1 MLHKR
6 IFVIL
11 LSYTLP
17 ISLGEGKMRKIGEDI
32 MHSVFG
38 DLRLDKRLQRM
49 KMAIRQQIN
58 VSLPQMMQ
66 TWSNL
71 KAAYRFFK

>member
-1 MLHKR
+1 
-6 IFVIL
+6 
-11 LSYTLP
+11 
-17 ISLGEGKMRKIGEDI
+17 MRKIGEDI